1 MKKPII
7 LLTAII
13 LIALSGCNE
22 PTQPILLNKV
32 ESLIPSQPDSAY
44 TLLSTINTDTLDA
57 ENFAHWCL
65 LKAEL
70 SHHAVNVSIP
80 LSTDMEATFNWYRK
94 HKKKE
99 KALKSKFYL
108 GMAYAAE
115 GETNKAMDTY
125 ICTYQEAEKNN
136 DYQLMGYVCS
146 YIADLYSINEFALES
161 LKKRKEAAL
170 LFKKAKNQRSYV
182 CALRDICRNY
192 VYIDSLSKALTYLQ
206 KADSIGKTLND
217 KNVYASLLNAY
228 GNIYA
233 MQHKYEKA
241 ESYFHQ
247 ALAISKDSIS
257 DYWALIDL
265 YFQMKS
271 YNKAQT
277 LLNKIPQ
284 NSAQNLFLINKKKY
298 QLYKQQKKYA
308 DALKHLEAYSH
319 FKDSF
324 FIASSESKVLEIE
337 NRYKHQK
344 LMTENAELRLRQTG
358 HLLISTTC
366 LIVVLV
372 VLWIYFSYR
381 KRTEKKL
388 LLQQAD
394 IRETRNRLLEVSI
407 EIERKNALLKHSEE
421 EEKAL
426 TEMKEEMQRLTA
438 RYHTLRQNMLETS
451 AIYKKLHQL
460 ARQKKPGND
469 KPLLTPQLWEQ
480 IKRQAETVYPGL
492 RRYVINRCPDL
503 NDSEWAYCCLYMF
516 GFDTN
521 DEATLLNIN
530 PTSVRTKTLRLCQRL
545 GIDLS
550 DHLSLYEFIAM
561 QI

>member
-1 MKKPII
+1 MKKRIV

-13 LIALSGCNE
+13 LTALSGCNE
-22 PTQPILLNKV
+22 PAQPILLNKV
-32 ESLIPSQPDSAY
+32 ESFIPSQPDSAY

-70 SHHAVNVSIP
+70 SHHAVNASIP

-125 ICTYQEAEKNN
+125 ICTYQEAEKND

-265 YFQMKS
+265 YFQMKF

-308 DALKHLEAYSH
+308 DALKHLEASANRKYS
-319 FKDSF
+319 K
-324 FIASSESKVLEIE
+324 
-337 NRYKHQK
+337 
-344 LMTENAELRLRQTG
+344 
-358 HLLISTTC
+358 
-366 LIVVLV
+366 
-372 VLWIYFSYR
+372 
-381 KRTEKKL
+381 
-388 LLQQAD
+388 
-394 IRETRNRLLEVSI
+394 
-407 EIERKNALLKHSEE
+407 
-421 EEKAL
+421 
-426 TEMKEEMQRLTA
+426 
-438 RYHTLRQNMLETS
+438 
-451 AIYKKLHQL
+451 
-460 ARQKKPGND
+460 
-469 KPLLTPQLWEQ
+469 
-480 IKRQAETVYPGL
+480 
-492 RRYVINRCPDL
+492 
-503 NDSEWAYCCLYMF
+503 
-516 GFDTN
+516 
-521 DEATLLNIN
+521 
-530 PTSVRTKTLRLCQRL
+530 
-545 GIDLS
+545 
-550 DHLSLYEFIAM
+550 
-561 QI
+561 